1 MLSGKGDERS
11 EEVLLQV
18 KGIKKRFGALNVIDD
33 LVFDLKKGEILCI
46 LGPSGCGKTTI
57 LRIIAGLEEPS
68 GGEICLEGKT
78 VDGPGPNRG
87 MVFQDPALFPWRDS
101 LKNVE
106 FGLEIKGLGKE
117 ERERIAKESMELV
130 GLEDFSHSYPYQ
142 LSGGMQQRVGLARAL
157 ANDPEILLM
166 DEPFGA
172 LDAQTRNSMQGELL
186 RIWEETEKTIIF
198 VTHSV
203 DEAIYLGDRI
213 LVLSPRPTS
222 IKREIGVGM
231 DRPRD
236 RTGKRFNELRKG
248 ILELLKSEG

>member
-142 LSGGMQQRVGLARAL
+142 LSGGMQQRLGLARAL